1 MKKFFQEFKQFI
13 SRGNVMDMAVG
24 IIVGGAFTAIITA
37 LVNNILKPLLDCI
50 PGMNDT
56 SALQVVLKPELTD
69 PATGEIIRKA
79 VVMDFGSV
87 ITAIISFL
95 ITAFVLF
102 LIIKAFN
109 SVREGGKK
117 LQEKQK
123 K

>member
-117 LQEKQK
+117 LQ
-123 K
+123 